1 MSTDVESII
10 ENVESAHRVTRKW
23 DEYPLD
29 TEDLHTKVISDF
41 QNLANVSNYNSRV
54 RLLDLWSAVYHDRKR
69 NAEADLGTDVY
80 NGYLKQRLN
89 RLNVIRDGCKR
100 IMNMV
105 VKAQPRPMYLST
117 GGSVREQRAGEDA
130 TDYMAA
136 VFKKLGINKKTAR
149 MCLDALVW
157 GTGMLRVRGRE
168 GDGSL
173 PVAERVY
180 PHDVL
185 VDIREAMYDEPRH
198 EFIQHLIPRTKLKAW
213 VRGVAKNY
221 KGASEEELLKIV
233 EMADDKPF
241 TDIYYRHTEYRWSDM
256 VRVIEALALPSMEGA
271 GDGKKVFVVSSGVL
285 WGGEWERM
293 DDGIVKLIWSQDLE
307 NMFFGIGV
315 AEEGVGL
322 FQAIDDIM
330 EKIEEC
336 HELMTSQVWCESGS
350 EVKKEKMSNLP
361 WAYYTYT
368 GTKPDFMTPIVVS
381 PDTYQYGAELYEKFY
396 AMLGVPSNEQDRIK
410 SGQSGIAIQ
419 LEEDKKS
426 GNLTLFSEDY
436 EEARMTISDYLLR
449 ELSEMSPPKLA
460 YTDKQKGVARM
471 VDFDLVRENIDSLQ
485 STIYPVSQMSNNP
498 QGKIDQTERLL
509 AMQVIDAEG
518 AAEVMN
524 WPDLKAATSAIGAP
538 RKLVDLYIDAALMG
552 EAPGPNVDLPEP
564 YMRSR
569 ANDRLAEA
577 ELKGATEDDL
587 EGLRAWIS
595 LQDAAYKERMAQTAP
610 PPLPGVMPGVGAG
623 LETAGEPLAG
633 GGIEAIPPGAVPPGG
648 MPLQ

>member
-1 MSTDVESII
+1 MSTDIESIV
-10 ENVESAHRVTRKW
+10 ENVETATKVSRKW

-29 TEDLHTKVISDF
+29 DEDLHTKVISDF
-41 QNLANVSNYNSRV
+41 QNLANVSNYNARV
-54 RLLDLWSAVYHDRKR
+54 RLLDLWTAVYHDRSR
-69 NAEADLGTDVY
+69 SADDLGTEIY

-105 VKAQPRPMYLST
+105 VKSQPRPMYLST
-117 GGSVREQRAGEDA
+117 GGSVMEQKAGEDA

-136 VFKKLGINKKTAR
+136 VFKKLGVNKKSAR

-157 GTGMLRVRGRE
+157 GTGMIRIRGRE

-185 VDIREAMYDEPRH
+185 VDVREAMYGEPRH
-198 EFIQHLIPRTKLKAW
+198 EFIQHLIPRAKLRSWAKSI
-213 VRGVAKNY
+213 AKNY
-221 KGASEEELLKIV
+221 KGHSEEELLGIV

-241 TDIYYRHTEYRWSDM
+241 SDVYYRHSEYKWSDM
-256 VRVIEALALPSMEGA
+256 VRVVEAIALPTEEGA

-285 WGGEWERM
+285 WAGEWKRL
-293 DDGIVKLIWSQDLE
+293 DDGIVKLRWSEDLE

-322 FQAIDDIM
+322 YQAIDDIM

-336 HELMTSQVWCESGS
+336 HALMTSQVWIEAGS
-350 EVKKEKMSNLP
+350 EVKPEKMGNLA
-361 WAYYTYT
+361 WAYYTYK
-368 GTKPDFMTPIVVS
+368 GTKPTFMTPIVVS
-381 PDTYQYGAELYEKFY
+381 PDTYQYGNDLYDKWY
-396 AMLGVPSNEQDRIK
+396 AMLGIPPNEQDRPK

-426 GNLTLFSEDY
+426 GNLTLFSEGY
-436 EEARMTISDYLLR
+436 EEARMTLSDYLLR
-449 ELSEMSPPKLA
+449 ELAEMSPPKLA
-460 YTDKQKGVARM
+460 YTDKAKGVARM
-471 VDFDLVRENIDSLQ
+471 VDFGMVRENLDSLQ

-498 QGKIDQTERLL
+498 QGKIDQTERML
-509 AMQVIDAEG
+509 AMGVIDPE
-518 AAEVMN
+518 AATEIMN
-524 WPDLKAATSAIGAP
+524 FPDLKSHTAAMGAP

-552 EAPGPNVDLPEP
+552 EAPGPNPNLPQP
-564 YMRSR
+564 YMQSR

-595 LQDAAYKERMAQTAP
+595 LQDAAYTERAAQAAAAMAP
-610 PPLPGVMPGVGAG
+610 PPGMGLGGPE
-623 LETAGEPLAG
+623 LETAGEPMPAG
-633 GGIEAIPPGAVPPGG
+633 LEALPPGMAPI
-648 MPLQ
+648 Q